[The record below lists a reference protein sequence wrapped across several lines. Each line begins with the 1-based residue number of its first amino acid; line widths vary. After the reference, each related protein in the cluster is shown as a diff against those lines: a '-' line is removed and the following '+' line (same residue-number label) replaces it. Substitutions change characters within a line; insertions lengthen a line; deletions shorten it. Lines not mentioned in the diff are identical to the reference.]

1 MFWKGDPMKTTGRQT
16 GWMAWIAAVAVL
28 AGAMA
33 AHAADGTWTN
43 TTSGGLWSDTG
54 NWSGGTVADGASFT
68 ADFNTIDITA
78 DNTVHLDSSRTLG
91 TLVFG
96 DTDTGTA
103 AGWVLDNDGGANVL
117 TLNGART
124 LTVNA
129 LGTDERVEISADITS
144 DGTVTKTGAGELY
157 LTGDLNYG
165 TTARDLVIDDG
176 TLTVNPPSG
185 NGINANLITIN
196 SGGTLRYGGN
206 NSISDSARLDVAS
219 GGTLDVNGYSD
230 SIGRLTGA
238 GNITGGGRLYLSGGA
253 SVSTFSGTFGGT
265 VAIEINGYFE
275 QDFSGLI
282 SNTGQPRINK
292 GTLGVSSA
300 STFGLMNIGSGTD
313 TGTLKYLGTG
323 ETCGVPMLLLGT
335 TGGATFDQSG
345 TGLWKLTWG
354 MRNDNG
360 DNQTKTVTL
369 TGSTAGTGEISGPI
383 IYSHQPAERRLS
395 NLVKSGTGTWTLSGT
410 SYYTGTTTVNA
421 GALVVDGATDAAS
434 AVTVN
439 SGGTLGGSGTIN
451 GSVSIASGGTLLA
464 GSTNNL
470 GTLTLANGLSFTDSG
485 STNTV
490 RVTGANGA
498 QTNGVVVTGGT
509 VALADAALVID
520 DTGLTGEVPLPL
532 TIIDNQT
539 AGAISGA
546 FDGLS
551 EGDRVVGT
559 GGSAWYISYV
569 GGTGNDVTIDP
580 RPRGTVVSVR

>member
-43 TTSGGLWSDTG
+43 TTSGGLWSGGG

-96 DTDTGTA
+96 DTATGTA

>member
-43 TTSGGLWSDTG
+43 TTSGGLWSGGG

>member
-1 MFWKGDPMKTTGRQT
+1 MKTTGRQT

-43 TTSGGLWSDTG
+43 TTSGGLWSGGG

>member
-1 MFWKGDPMKTTGRQT
+1 MKTTGRQT

-43 TTSGGLWSDTG
+43 TTSGGLWSGGG

-96 DTDTGTA
+96 DTATGTA